1 MNEKPNDYTTKQFND
16 IQTVLFDLDGTLA
29 DTAGDLANAL
39 NATLKHEGQEPLAFE
54 KIRPHVSHGGIA
66 LIKLGFQIPVDHP
79 EFETLRQFFLAS
91 YKKNICQLTKLFHG
105 MNEVLQTLQTAGINW
120 GIVTNKPG
128 YLTDPLVEV
137 MDFPNQPICVVSGD
151 TTDNR
156 KPHPE
161 PMIHASNI
169 AGSKPGNCLYVGDAK
184 RDIEAGLAAGMSTL
198 IAMYGYINDEDQPE
212 DWGADGVVNAP
223 VDILNWLPI
232 SRMKQA
238 Q

>member
-1 MNEKPNDYTTKQFND
+1 MNEKPNDYATKQFNN

-39 NATLKHEGQEPLAFE
+39 NATLKHEGKAPLAFE

-79 EFETLRQFFLAS
+79 EFEKLRQFFLAS

-161 PMIHASNI
+161 PMIHASSI

-198 IAMYGYINDEDQPE
+198 IAMYGYINDDDQPE
-212 DWGADGVVNAP
+212 DWGADGIVNAP
-223 VDILNWLPI
+223 VDILSWLPI